1 MALFL
6 LSVVAAELFVIPAG
20 SRKNPTSIFFE
31 SCHAGPR
38 VIGRMFDAIR
48 AGWIGPLWIKGF
60 EGAGQMFTI

>member
-31 SCHAGPR
+31 SCHAGRR
-38 VIGRMFDAIR
+38 VMERMFDAIR
-48 AGWIGPLWIKGF
+48 ASWIGPLWIKGSV
-60 EGAGQMFTI
+60 GAEQMRAI